1 MLDHRSNDRGTVA
14 WLVDSG
20 ILQGTVGAAVG
31 LIFTI
36 ALQFRQHVPDG
47 ILVLLIGMVAGF
59 AIVMGISRA
68 VANVSARAAGAIYSP
83 SGSSTGYVPSFSHI
97 EALTIRGAL
106 DEAAEAWA
114 AAMAEQPASLVVAV
128 RAADF
133 HLRERR
139 DPARAL
145 SLYLHARGLV
155 AQAEPGTDSRD
166 LQRYIQQ
173 KLVDLY
179 LEGPTADEGRGMVE
193 LRRLADSFPGTSEA
207 EGARESLAALKAQRE
222 SQRSSGNGD

>member
-1 MLDHRSNDRGTVA
+1 MLDHRNRDRGTVG

-20 ILQGTVGAAVG
+20 ILQGALGAAVG

-36 ALQFRQHVPDG
+36 ALQFRQRVPEG
-47 ILVLLIGMVAGF
+47 IFVLLIGMAAGF

-68 VANVSARAAGAIYSP
+68 VANTSARAAGAIYSP
-83 SGSSTGYVPSFSHI
+83 SGNSTGYVPSFSHI

-106 DEAAEAWA
+106 DEAAEAWT
-114 AAMAEQPASLVVAV
+114 AAMAEQPTSMVVAV

-139 DPARAL
+139 DPKQAL
-145 SLYLHARGLV
+145 SLYLHARSLQ
-155 AQAEPGTDSRD
+155 AQAAPGTDSRD

-179 LEGPTADEGRGMVE
+179 LEGPTLDEGRAMVE
-193 LRRLADSFPGTSEA
+193 LRRLADAFPGTPEA
-207 EGARESLAALKAQRE
+207 DGARASLAALKAERE
-222 SQRSSGNGD
+222 VRRAD